1 MFATMVG
8 THADGASPCGPFA
21 WAQRRARLRTF
32 EKAMTIST
40 LRPAADRS
48 LYRQF
53 RSVFILI
60 LLFVMAAAIPALVLI
75 DRSTGSGG
83 AINLSGSLRMM
94 SYKLSVA
101 VSNPYVDEMVRR
113 RSTMSAVEEFGRRL
127 SDKGLAGEIS
137 KAEDN
142 PIRMR
147 YEQVVDRF
155 ERDIKPLAAESVGD
169 ESARRRFM
177 EQIPS
182 FVDEVDGF
190 VTMLEKTLD
199 ARLARLQALLVI
211 TLLGGVAV
219 TLVMLR
225 IMRVRIFEP
234 LKALEAMVEAVR
246 RGDFS
251 SRTSVERWRN
261 EIGRLGRG
269 FNFMVAELERLYGS
283 LEEEVQR
290 KTADLDRRN
299 RGLELLAQSS
309 VRLFSGGDLVPI
321 LTSVLSEAVEHLN
334 AAGAAVVLERDG
346 AARLLAAAPTP
357 PAADAAS
364 LSFAI
369 GEPGKPAAGRLLVA
383 MCAGGEAPDWVK
395 NFLTMLAGL
404 IGSALAASIRVQ
416 DDRRLAVLEERST
429 IARELHDSIAQTLSF
444 SRIQLLRL
452 KRALSA
458 RGSDPETAAI
468 AAELDTGVSTAYR
481 QLREVLTAFRL
492 QIHGSGWADAVNET
506 VDAFR
511 NRTGIPVEVANAV
524 LGFDFSPNEQ
534 IHLMHILSEAL
545 ANIEKHARAS
555 RVSIRVERLGEGGF
569 SLTVAD
575 DGLGVPEQ
583 PERSKHFGLSIM
595 RERAASLGAQMSV
608 ERLEPPGH
616 GTVVRVWREKKTAER
631 TEAV

>member
-1 MFATMVG
+1 M
-8 THADGASPCGPFA
+8 
-21 WAQRRARLRTF
+21 
-32 EKAMTIST
+32 
-40 LRPAADRS
+40 RPATDRS

-83 AINLSGSLRMM
+83 AINVSGSLRMM

-101 VSNPYVDEMVRR
+101 VSNPYVDEAVRR
-113 RSTMSAVEEFGRRL
+113 RSTVSAVDEFGRRL
-127 SDKGLAGEIS
+127 SNKALAGEIS
-137 KAEDN
+137 KAEDD
-142 PIRMR
+142 PIRRR
-147 YEQVVDRF
+147 YEQVVARF
-155 ERDIKPLAAESVGD
+155 ERDIKPLALESIDD
-169 ESARRRFM
+169 EPARRRFM
-177 EQIPS
+177 ERIPS
-182 FVDEVDGF
+182 FVDEVDRF
-190 VTMLEKTLD
+190 VTMLEKSLD

-219 TLVMLR
+219 TLVMLQ
-225 IMRVRIFEP
+225 IMRSRIFEP
-234 LKALEAMVEAVR
+234 LKALEATVEAVR

-309 VRLFSGGDLVPI
+309 VKLFSGGDLVPI
-321 LTSVLSEAVEHLN
+321 LRTVLSEAVEHLH
-334 AAGAAVVLERDG
+334 AAWAAVVLERDG
-346 AARLLAAAPTP
+346 TARLLAASPTP
-357 PAADAAS
+357 PSAQAS
-364 LSFAI
+364 LSFSV

-383 MCAGGEAPDWVK
+383 LRADGEAPDWVK

-404 IGSALAASIRVQ
+404 IGSALASSIRVQ

-534 IHLMHILSEAL
+534 IHLMYILSEAL
-545 ANIEKHARAS
+545 ANVEKHARAS

-583 PERSKHFGLSIM
+583 PERSQHFGLSIM

-608 ERLEPPGH
+608 ARLEPPEH
-616 GTVVRVWREKKTAER
+616 GTVVRVWRETK
-631 TEAV
+631 AVESAPAV